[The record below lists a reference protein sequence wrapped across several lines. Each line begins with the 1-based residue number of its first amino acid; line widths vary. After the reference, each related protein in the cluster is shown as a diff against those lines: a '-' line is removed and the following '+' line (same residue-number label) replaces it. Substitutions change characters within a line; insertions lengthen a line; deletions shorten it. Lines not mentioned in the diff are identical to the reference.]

1 MRNAND
7 GPNDERGSRRMNVER
22 AHQILH
28 SAEKV
33 NVTWQGRS
41 VWIDSVDAESGTA
54 RVHAENNPNEVMN
67 VPVRELREQ

>member
-1 MRNAND
+1 
-7 GPNDERGSRRMNVER
+7 MNVER

-54 RVHAENNPNEVMN
+54 RVHAENNPNEAMN
-67 VPVRELREQ
+67 VPVHELREQ